1 MNRSS
6 ERRATTYLNGFA
18 LAVVLTAIPFIAVW
32 TGAITGGAIYAV
44 IAVCAVV
51 QVVVHL
57 VFFLHIDFKET
68 PGENLFFL
76 GFALDF
82 FGLLV
87 LFWNYWADLCYLG
100 NCWDKTSW

>member
-44 IAVCAVV
+44 IAVCAVI

-76 GFALDF
+76 GFAA
-82 FGLLV
+82 V
-87 LFWNYWADLCYLG
+87 LIFLMVGGTLWIMIDLHHRMG
-100 NCWDKTSW
+100 